1 MPWVEFETK
10 IIASN
15 LPKFVHSLIYVVTM
29 IYAVCYKVT
38 MTKLIV
44 TVNRFVN
51 APTRMWRSSVW
62 FCSWLLCCVVVFSF
76 FPFFLTFFLLSFLL
90 YLIWQGMQNVSAW
103 IRFWYGK
110 LQKVMN
116 FTALISLIP
125 ALCSSGKLN
134 PCTFNGGNGSKV
146 QDSSVSN
153 M

>member
-1 MPWVEFETK
+1 MIT
-10 IIASN
+10 ACN
-15 LPKFVHSLIYVVTM
+15 LPTFVHSLIYVVTM
-29 IYAVCYKVT
+29 IDAVCYKVT

-44 TVNRFVN
+44 TIHSFVN

-62 FCSWLLCCVVVFSF
+62 FCSWLLCCVVVFTF
-76 FPFFLTFFLLSFLL
+76 FPFFLTFYFLSFLL
-90 YLIWQGMQNVSAW
+90 YLIWQRMQNISAW

-110 LQKVMN
+110 LQKVMT

-125 ALCSSGKLN
+125 DFCSSGKLN
-134 PCTFNGGNGSKV
+134 PCTFIDGNGSKV